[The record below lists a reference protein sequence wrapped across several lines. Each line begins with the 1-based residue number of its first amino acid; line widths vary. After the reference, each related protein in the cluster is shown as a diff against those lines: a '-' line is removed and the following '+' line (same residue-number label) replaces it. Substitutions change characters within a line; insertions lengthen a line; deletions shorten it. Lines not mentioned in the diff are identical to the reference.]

1 MMNANLAGPNDDEVA
16 DEWARLEDENKGDGD
31 DEAPTLGA
39 LRRKLAEAEATRRVL
54 PDEQLRRAIQIA
66 GSLADVV
73 VAPRAAADGAAQGEG
88 RTVRGCVY

>member
-1 MMNANLAGPNDDEVA
+1 MDANLAGPNDDEVA
-16 DEWARLEDENKGDGD
+16 DEWARLEDGGAKGDGD

-39 LRRKLAEAEATRRVL
+39 LRRKLAEAEATQRVL

-73 VAPRAAADGAAQGEG
+73 DARHA
-88 RTVRGCVY
+88 RRR